1 MMYRNI
7 KNEINFAKREEDIL
21 QFWRDNNIH
30 DRCLNL
36 NKDAESFVIYDGP
49 PTANGKPHIGHVL
62 TRAIK
67 DLIPRYQRM
76 LGKNVAF
83 KAGWDTHGLPVEL
96 EVEKQLGIDGKEQIE
111 AYGVEPF
118 IQKCK
123 ENVFTY
129 RSEWEKLS
137 ERVAYSADMK
147 KPYATY
153 ENEYIE
159 SEWWALKQ
167 LWDKGMLYKGYKVVP
182 YCPRCG
188 TALSSHEV
196 AQAYKDVKEESVFV
210 RFKVRDEENSYFAA
224 WTTTPWTLPSNIAL
238 CVNPSAEYVK
248 IKLASSYYYMAKEL
262 VETVFAEEYEIV
274 STFKG
279 EDLVGKKYLP
289 LFHYGEQILADD
301 GREAHYVVSDNYVTM
316 TDGTGIVHIAPA
328 FGEDDAKV
336 ARANNLPMLQLVD
349 SNGALSKECEEFA
362 GVFCKEADKGIIA
375 KLRAEGKL
383 IFAKEYEHNYP
394 HCWRCDTPLIYYARN
409 SWFIAM
415 TNVRQNLVDNN
426 NTVNWRPDN
435 VRTGR
440 FGNFLENVVDWGLS
454 RERYWGTPLPVW
466 RCTDC
471 GHMHCIGSVQE
482 LKSMSEDCPENIEL
496 HKPYIDNVHIKC
508 PKCNGSMKRESEVID
523 CWFDSGSM
531 PFAQYHY
538 PFENQDLF
546 DKQFPADFISEAQDQ
561 TRGWFYSLMAI
572 STQLFDKSPYENVI
586 CLGLVLDKDG
596 LKMSKH
602 IGNVVN
608 PWEVVDTKGADALRW
623 YFYSNSNPWLPSRF
637 SIEAVEEGRR
647 KYMSTLWNTLSFFT
661 LYANIDNFDHTK
673 FNIDDRE
680 LSIIDK
686 WILSRL
692 ESTVDAVSDNLNQY
706 LITQASRAMI
716 DFVDDLSNWYV
727 RRSRERYWGSEMTD
741 DKINAYMTLY
751 LCLDTMAKLTAP
763 FTPFIAEDIYLAL
776 HAEVNDECESVH
788 LSSWPNFAGKYKN
801 LVLEEA
807 MDLTRDIVFLGRSA
821 RNSSQMKNRQAL
833 SRLIVADLDK
843 EKKLLLDEELLE
855 LIEDELNVK
864 EVQLEGHSEDLLD
877 YQFKPQLKT
886 LGKKLGKL
894 LPKVREYLLNI
905 NGLAAHKEFAET
917 SHLQFELDGQT
928 IVLDEEDLI
937 IENKQRAGFASAS
950 QNDLTVALDLELTE
964 ELIAEGFVRELIS
977 KVQHLRK
984 DTGLEVTDHIKL
996 NVATAEPLT
1005 NYFNVAKEDIMKEV
1019 LAEELVICKLNEAD
1033 DKFLEKDLNG
1043 ELCKLFLSKCI

>member
-1 MMYRNI
+1 MYRNI
-7 KNEINFAKREEDIL
+7 KNEVNFARREEDIL
-21 QFWRDNNIH
+21 KVWKERQVH
-30 DRCLNL
+30 ERCLEMNPDGE
-36 NKDAESFVIYDGP
+36 NFVIYDGP

-76 LGKNVAF
+76 LGKKVAF

-118 IQKCK
+118 IKKCK
-123 ENVFTY
+123 ENVFIY

-196 AQAYKDVKEESVFV
+196 AQAYKDVREESVFV
-210 RFKVRDEENSYFAA
+210 RFKSTEETDTYFAA

-238 CVNPSAEYVK
+238 CVNPKAEYVK
-248 IKLASSYYYMAKEL
+248 VRVGAEYYYLAKEL
-262 VETVFAEEYEIV
+262 LENVLPEYDEII
-274 STFKG
+274 SSHIG
-279 EDLVGKKYLP
+279 EDLVSKKYLP
-289 LFHYGEQILADD
+289 LFDFGNDILKED
-301 GREAHYVVSDNYVTM
+301 GRPAHYIVCDDYVTM

-328 FGEDDAKV
+328 FGEDDARV
-336 ARANNLPMLQLVD
+336 ARENNLPMLQLVKTD
-349 SNGALSKECEEFA
+349 GTMSEECGKFS
-362 GVFCKEADKGIIA
+362 GIFCKEADKSIIEA
-375 KLRAEGKL
+375 LREDGKL

-415 TNVRQNLVDNN
+415 TKVRQDLIDNN

-466 RCTDC
+466 KCQDC
-471 GHMHCIGSVQE
+471 GHMHCIGSIDE
-482 LKSMSEDCPENIEL
+482 LKSMSDDCPDEIEL

-508 PKCNGSMKRESEVID
+508 PKCSGSMKRETEVID

-538 PFENQDLF
+538 PFENKDLF

-572 STQLFDKSPYENVI
+572 STQLFNKSPYENVI

-596 LKMSKH
+596 AKMSKH

-608 PWEVVDTKGADALRW
+608 PWEVVDSKGADALRW
-623 YFYSNSNPWLPSRF
+623 YFYSNSNPWLPSRI
-637 SIEAVEEGRR
+637 SIDALEEGIR

-661 LYANIDNFDHTK
+661 LYANIDDFDHTK
-673 FNIDDRE
+673 YNMEDRS

-692 ESTVDAVSDNLNQY
+692 ESTLNIVSANLDQY

-727 RRSRERYWGSEMTD
+727 RRSRERYWGSEMTE
-741 DKINAYMTLY
+741 DKISAYMTLY
-751 LCLDTMAKLTAP
+751 LCLDTMAKMTAP
-763 FTPFIAEDIYLAL
+763 FTPFIAEDIYMAL
-776 HAEVNDECESVH
+776 HEGKSDDSESVH
-788 LSSWPNFAGKYKN
+788 LCSWPNFEGRYIDEK
-801 LVLEEA
+801 LEQA
-807 MDLTRDIVFLGRSA
+807 MGLTRDIVFLGRSA

-833 SRLIVADLDK
+833 SRLIVADLES
-843 EKKLLLDEELLE
+843 EKASLLDEGLIE
-855 LIEDELNVK
+855 LIKDELNVK
-864 EVQLEGHSEDLLD
+864 SVELEGRSDDLLD
-877 YQFKPQLKT
+877 YRFKPQLKT
-886 LGKKLGKL
+886 LGKKLGSL
-894 LPKVREYLLNI
+894 LPAVRDALMNIDGIEAYKELKEKGGITLAISDETVYL
-905 NGLAAHKEFAET
+905 E
-917 SHLQFELDGQT
+917 
-928 IVLDEEDLI
+928 EEDLI
-937 IENKQRAGFASAS
+937 IENKQREGFASQS
-950 QNDLTVALDLELTE
+950 QNNLTVALDLTLTE
-964 ELIAEGFVRELIS
+964 ELIAEGYVRELIS

-984 DTGLEVTDHIKL
+984 SSGLEVTDHIALYIIVEEVLMKY
-996 NVATAEPLT
+996 LT
-1005 NYFNVAKEDIMKEV
+1005 DAKELICHEV
-1019 LAEELVICKLNEAD
+1019 LA
-1033 DKFLEKDLNG
+1033 DKFELASMSSCSDDGYEDKDLNG
-1043 ELCKLFLSKCI
+1043 SSCKIKLVKI